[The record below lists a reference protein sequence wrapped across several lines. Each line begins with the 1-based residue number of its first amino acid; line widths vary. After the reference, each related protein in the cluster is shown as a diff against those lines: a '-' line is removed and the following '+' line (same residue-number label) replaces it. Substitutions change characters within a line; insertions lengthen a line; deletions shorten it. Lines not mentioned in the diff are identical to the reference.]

1 MTYRAEDV
9 SIDLP
14 NPHCLAGNIL
24 ALSMFPK
31 AEKMLTSVFDVIY
44 EGMLPIQSAR
54 VGELLSLIL
63 EDSMLSPATESASDS
78 TSL

>member
-1 MTYRAEDV
+1 
-9 SIDLP
+9 
-14 NPHCLAGNIL
+14 LAGNIL